1 MRFLIVPAIL
11 LLAAAG
17 DASTV
22 TVDHP
27 WARATAG
34 NATTGA
40 AYVTLTETGA
50 ADTLTGTS
58 TPAAKTAEVHET
70 ISDNGVMKMRP
81 VGPLPL
87 MAGTPV
93 KMEPG
98 GKHIMLMGL
107 KAPLKAGDKFPL
119 TLTFAHAAPVT
130 VTVVVEAAGTTL
142 PSINGM
148 GSMPGMPSMS
158 GMGSHMH

>member
-107 KAPLKAGDKFPL
+107 KAPIKAGETVPL
-119 TLTFAHAAPVT
+119 TLTVEGEDKQRTT
-130 VTVVVEAAGTTL
+130 VEIKAEARGR
-142 PSINGM
+142 
-148 GSMPGMPSMS
+148 
-158 GMGSHMH
+158 

>member
-1 MRFLIVPAIL
+1 MRLLLIPAIL

-22 TVDHP
+22 TADHP
-27 WARATAG
+27 WARATPG

-50 ADTLTGTS
+50 ADTLTGAS

-87 MAGTPV
+87 VAGTPV

-119 TLTFAHAAPVT
+119 TLTFAHAAPMT
-130 VTVVVEAAGTTL
+130 VTVIVEAAGVAI
-142 PSINGM
+142 PSMNGM
-148 GSMPGMPSMS
+148 GNMPGMSNMP

>member
-1 MRFLIVPAIL
+1 MRFLMIPAIL

-40 AYVTLTETGA
+40 AYVTLTETGT
-50 ADTLTGTS
+50 ADTLTGAS

-70 ISDNGVMKMRP
+70 INDNGVMKMRP
-81 VGPLPL
+81 VGSLPL
-87 MAGTPV
+87 VAGTQV

-130 VTVVVEAAGTTL
+130 VTVVVEAAGVAV
-142 PSINGM
+142 PSMHGM
-148 GSMPGMPSMS
+148 GNIP